1 MTMGHQT
8 AIASW
13 RARIGLSQRA
23 AAEALG
29 MSLSGYQEQERG
41 AGFDGR
47 PREAPRV
54 LLLACAAL
62 EQGLGPVQHHGRA
75 LCRGQVVAGRH
86 GQQVAHQLGEA
97 QAGGVADRGLDE
109 SAAHSAMA
117 K

>member
-1 MTMGHQT
+1 M
-8 AIASW
+8 
-13 RARIGLSQRA
+13 GLSQRA

-62 EQGLGPVQHHGRA
+62 E
-75 LCRGQVVAGRH
+75 
-86 GQQVAHQLGEA
+86 HQLTPI
-97 QAGGVADRGLDE
+97 D
-109 SAAHSAMA
+109 
-117 K
+117 